1 MFKKVVKICI
11 FWKYHCKSLPYWL
24 ADDDDG
30 DANVHDATADEH
42 EPQIVD

>member
-1 MFKKVVKICI
+1 MAIRLI
-11 FWKYHCKSLPYWL
+11 MMWKYHCKSWPCSLVDGGG
-24 ADDDDG
+24 DD